1 MNINEVDLITI
12 TVDLDSIL
20 LHPPFT
26 QLKERALLC
35 FELLDIDKTT
45 CLVLK
50 GPSIYILKKHTRK
63 SLRKTLIDL
72 VSLRSVCP

>member
-26 QLKERALLC
+26 QLKEALLQ
-35 FELLDIDKTT
+35 LLDIDKTT

-50 GPSIYILKKHTRK
+50 GPSIYI
-63 SLRKTLIDL
+63 
-72 VSLRSVCP
+72 

>member
-1 MNINEVDLITI
+1 MNINEGDLITI
-12 TVDLDSIL
+12 TVDLDNIL

-26 QLKERALLC
+26 QLKEMLC

-63 SLRKTLIDL
+63 SLQKTLIDL